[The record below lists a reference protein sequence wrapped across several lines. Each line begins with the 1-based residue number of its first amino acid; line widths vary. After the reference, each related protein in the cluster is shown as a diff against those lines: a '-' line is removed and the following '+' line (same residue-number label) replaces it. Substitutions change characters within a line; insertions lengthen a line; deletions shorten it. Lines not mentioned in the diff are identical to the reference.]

1 MIEAT
6 PDAGTDGSRGPGL
19 SSWLA
24 MVGIAI
30 RRLVADRAIVVS
42 TAALIVVGMVQ
53 LAAAPIYTRAVSVG
67 ALRWSVLTAPAEQSV
82 VEATIST
89 TPETLDTIDPVVLA
103 ELRRSLPEVSAE
115 ISRRLVTGSFALP
128 DQPSE
133 DRTDLTVLI
142 SVTGLSEHATV
153 VDGSW
158 PRSQAGDGPIP
169 AAIEDEVAD
178 GLGFAVGDVIDLVA
192 RPGDWPI
199 QVEVV
204 GRYQLDD
211 RGDRFW
217 TGQPLLSAGVL
228 EAPTYRTLGPLVVD
242 EGDLLAGRG
251 GRVTGQWLADPDL
264 DRLTDGEAERLAAA
278 LSGFPT
284 RLEEAVADLDQDIT
298 RRIGR
303 VEGDTGLPRLL
314 VDATRSVSVSRAGVL
329 ALSAQLTV
337 LAGLA
342 LALGAGQL
350 WEARRDHTALVLAR
364 GGGRTHLMA
373 LAAVEA
379 VVLVVPAALAAPALA
394 VLALR
399 ALGRWGPLSSI
410 GFPVEPEVGALVTG
424 PVVLAGLA
432 MIAILVLPAAR
443 SPRVLDPVGRH
454 RRQGRGAAL
463 AGLGLDIG
471 LGVLTVGV
479 LWQLGRLGSGARSVV
494 GDRFGVDPLLVVAP
508 ALALATGAVVTLR
521 LIPLLVRSAEGLV
534 ERTKSVVG
542 ALAGWQIARR
552 PTEQARAVFLLS
564 LALAIGGFGAAH
576 AETWR
581 ASQADQ
587 ADQQVGAE
595 VRVFPDRRTG
605 QAMDP
610 LHLVSS
616 HRTLPAVEAVAPVTR
631 GQGSLPASDEPG
643 VFLAIDGAAAP
654 AVVRGRDEGLAEAM
668 AAITTARPR
677 WSGLALP
684 AGAVALSLEVTA
696 VEEPVLIEVE
706 PMLEAETE
714 AGADTDADSGTGQE
728 TPADDPAAEPE
739 LVELPPAF
747 EAWLDVVLQ
756 DGDGLLHRRQL
767 GRLTSTPEPTTLTTN
782 LADGPDDGRPS
793 EPLTIVGLELRLPV
807 PERPARTVELTIGR
821 LTTEGADGQAI
832 ELPIADGST
841 RWRESITIAARLAE
855 APSLLILD
863 RADGTT
869 ATDTTGS
876 ADLGLRL
883 TTGASPPTFGA
894 APALA
899 VFELRPGHR
908 DLPDALPVAA
918 DARWLAASGT
928 EIGDPID
935 LPAFG
940 LTDRAAVVAAAVDG
954 FPTVDPAGELV
965 VVADLATL
973 QAVTYEPGRRVSPI
987 DELWLATAGSTG
999 PAEPDGN
1006 TVPDGADPGPL
1017 AATLAGPP
1025 FNSAEVQDRAAVEAG
1040 LRTDPVALAPIAAYT
1055 IGAGAALALAV
1066 VVFATGAALSGRLRK
1081 PELLLLR
1088 ALGLSPGQ
1096 IARWLGVE
1104 HLIQLTI
1111 AAASGLAVGV
1121 TLSLTILPRL
1131 AVDRDGRP
1139 VLPTPRT
1146 VIPWDTV
1153 ALIGLVPLA
1162 ALAVILVV
1170 QVRAIARATGAA
1182 ELRGEGE

>member
-6 PDAGTDGSRGPGL
+6 AESGTDGSRGPGGT

-24 MVGIAI
+24 MIGIAI
-30 RRLVADRAIVVS
+30 RRLMADRAIVAS
-42 TAALIVVGMVQ
+42 TAALIIVGMVQ

-67 ALRWSVLTAPAEQSV
+67 ALRWSVLTAPADQSV

-103 ELRRSLPEVSAE
+103 ELRRSLPGVSAE
-115 ISRRLVTGSFALP
+115 TSRRLVTGSFALP

-133 DRTDLTVLI
+133 ERTDLTVLT
-142 SVTGLSEHATV
+142 SVTGVADHATML
-153 VDGSW
+153 DGAW
-158 PRSQAGDGPIP
+158 PRSQAGEGPIL
-169 AAIEDEVAD
+169 AAIEEEVA
-178 GLGFAVGDVIDLVA
+178 GELGFAVGDVIDLVA

-204 GRYQLDD
+204 GRYRLDD

-217 TGQPLLSAGVL
+217 TGQPLLSAGAL

-251 GRVTGQWLADPDL
+251 GRVTAHWLADPDL
-264 DRLTDGEAERLAAA
+264 DRLTDTEAERLAAA
-278 LSGFPT
+278 LSGFST
-284 RLEEAVADLDQDIT
+284 RLEEGVGGLDQDIT
-298 RRIGR
+298 RRLGR
-303 VEGDTGLPRLL
+303 VDGETGLPRLL
-314 VDATRSVSVSRAGVL
+314 VDTTRSVAVSRAGVL

-350 WEARRDHTALVLAR
+350 WEARRAHTALVMAR
-364 GGGRTHLMA
+364 GGGRAHLMV

-394 VLALR
+394 VLVLR

-424 PVVLAGLA
+424 PVLLAGLA

-443 SPRVLDPVGRH
+443 SPRVLDPAGRH
-454 RRQGRGAAL
+454 RRQGRGAAM
-463 AGLGLDIG
+463 AGLGLDVG
-471 LGVLTVGV
+471 LGVLTVGA
-479 LWQLGRLGSGARSVV
+479 LWQLGRLGNGARSVV
-494 GDRFGVDPLLVVAP
+494 GDRFGVDPLLIVAP
-508 ALALATGAVVTLR
+508 ALALATGAVLTLR

-534 ERTKSVVG
+534 DRTRSVIG

-552 PTEQARAVFLLS
+552 PAEQARAVFLLA

-581 ASQADQ
+581 ASQSDQ
-587 ADQQVGAE
+587 ADQQVGAA

-605 QAMDP
+605 QSMDS
-610 LHLVSS
+610 LHLVTA
-616 HRTLPAVEAVAPVTR
+616 HRDLAAVEAVAAVTR

-654 AVVRGRDEGLAEAM
+654 TVVRGRDDGLAEAM
-668 AAITTARPR
+668 AAITAARPR

-696 VEEPVLIEVE
+696 VEEPVLVQVE
-706 PMLEAETE
+706 SILDPATDSESDPNPDSDSA
-714 AGADTDADSGTGQE
+714 AG
-728 TPADDPAAEPE
+728 ADDPAAEPE
-739 LVELPPAF
+739 FEELPLAF
-747 EAWLDVVLQ
+747 DGWLDVLIQ

-767 GRLTSTPEPTTLTTN
+767 GRLTTALEPASLRID
-782 LADGPDDGRPS
+782 LADSPGAGRPS

-807 PERPARTVELTIGR
+807 PEPPARSVELTVGR
-821 LTTEGADGQAI
+821 LTADGDDGRSI
-832 ELPIADGST
+832 EIPIVDGST
-841 RWRESITIAARLAE
+841 RWRASTTIAARLAE
-855 APSLLILD
+855 APSLLVLD
-863 RADGTT
+863 GADGT
-869 ATDTTGS
+869 AGTDGAGS
-876 ADLGLRL
+876 TDLGLRL
-883 TTGASPPTFGA
+883 ATGSSPVFFGGA
-894 APALA
+894 QSVA

-908 DLPDALPVAA
+908 DRPDALPVAA

-928 EIGDPID
+928 EIGDPVD

-940 LTDRAAVVAAAVDG
+940 LNDRAAVVAAAVDG
-954 FPTVDPAGELV
+954 FPTVDPAGQLV

-973 QAVTYEPGRRVSPI
+973 QALTYEPGRRLATI
-987 DELWLATAGSTG
+987 DELWLATADPTG
-999 PAEPDGN
+999 ATD
-1006 TVPDGADPGPL
+1006 PDGATDSDGAAPAPL
-1017 AATLAGPP
+1017 ATTLTGPP
-1025 FNSAEVQDRAAVEAG
+1025 FNSAGVEDRAAVEAG
-1040 LRTDPVALAPIAAYT
+1040 LLTDPVALAPIAAYT

-1066 VVFATGAALSGRLRK
+1066 VVFATGTALSGRLRR

-1088 ALGLSPGQ
+1088 AIGLSPGQ
-1096 IARWLGVE
+1096 IARWLAVE
-1104 HLIQLTI
+1104 HLLQLVI
-1111 AAASGLAVGV
+1111 AAASGLAVGLA
-1121 TLSLTILPRL
+1121 LSLAILPRL

-1139 VLPTPRT
+1139 VLPAPRT

-1162 ALAVILVV
+1162 ALAIILVI

-1182 ELRGEGE
+1182 EVRGEGG